1 MMVSVDKNDDINV
14 SDEKAKNNEDYLAK
28 LDRAFDQLESGRG
41 QVHELIENTD
51 SE

>member
-1 MMVSVDKNDDINV
+1 MLLDNKNADINV

-41 QVHELIENTD
+41 QVHELIEDTD